1 MCTSATSIWSAT
13 RQARPCLV
21 SVQERIEALSG
32 KPPVQMKIKPP
43 GHALEDESAV
53 DQSDP
58 GKFAKA
64 KRAPPMP
71 RFEAREAG
79 FATLGLPRLAVMR
92 RKKA

>member
-1 MCTSATSIWSAT
+1 
-13 RQARPCLV
+13 V

-43 GHALEDESAV
+43 GHALEDESSV

-79 FATLGLPRLAVMR
+79 FATLGGDATEEGLKGFVDFLQRPAG
-92 RKKA
+92 